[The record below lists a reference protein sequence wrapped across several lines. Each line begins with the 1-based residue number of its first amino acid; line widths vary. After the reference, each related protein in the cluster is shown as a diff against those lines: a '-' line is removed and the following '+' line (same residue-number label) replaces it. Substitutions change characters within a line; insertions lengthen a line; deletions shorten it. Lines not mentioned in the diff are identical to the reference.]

1 MGVFGCLHYTWL
13 ARTVVIGCSVACIAV
28 GARQN
33 SIVGSCK
40 IASRARPARKAQ
52 IELRS
57 PSGLSAC
64 KDRHALSQVWE
75 QANAGE
81 LEGQSPVT
89 FPPSSLPPSNSPQEK
104 AWPALAPRPR
114 LPWARQRGSLRDYC
128 LHSSLPPLHSTLPLS
143 TISPSFFPLI
153 RLVHSHW
160 TIGFGGLEAARFSSP
175 ELKAT
180 ATGSS
185 DGGGTSSLMKKQ
197 INIANIDAR
206 GVASAGSK
214 GSGGAAWAASLDG
227 AAVSGGATLE
237 RRAMCEG
244 TRAFLCLFFVF
255 LLLFFLPF
263 SGSNIY
269 CSC

>member
-1 MGVFGCLHYTWL
+1 MFGCLHYTWL

-40 IASRARPARKAQ
+40 IASRARPSRKAQ

-89 FPPSSLPPSNSPQEK
+89 FPLLVAQAPPPPPPLLSTTLQFASRESLASPGSSTAS
-104 AWPALAPRPR
+104 AM
-114 LPWARQRGSLRDYC
+114 
-128 LHSSLPPLHSTLPLS
+128 SSATRELEGLLPPLFTSSTAFDVASFNHQPVLQAEA
-143 TISPSFFPLI
+143 FFPLI

-197 INIANIDAR
+197 INIANMDAR

-214 GSGGAAWAASLDG
+214 GSGGAA
-227 AAVSGGATLE
+227 
-237 RRAMCEG
+237 
-244 TRAFLCLFFVF
+244 
-255 LLLFFLPF
+255 
-263 SGSNIY
+263 
-269 CSC
+269 